1 MVDISDSSF
10 SSILEVEEDNEYD
23 SFLYDVFID
32 EKIFN
37 IDFDDHTEIINEISE
52 VAAGEINSKISN
64 IWKFFTR
71 KEKINKDQNGDEQ
84 IETYILCNIGQCCL
98 SAKNSTTTLER
109 HLKAKH
115 HDTYIEFYEQKNNNI
130 EPWI

>member
-23 SFLYDVFID
+23 SFLYDVFVD
-32 EKIFN
+32 EEIFN

-84 IETYILCNIGQCCL
+84 IKTYILCNIG
-98 SAKNSTTTLER
+98 
-109 HLKAKH
+109 
-115 HDTYIEFYEQKNNNI
+115 
-130 EPWI
+130 